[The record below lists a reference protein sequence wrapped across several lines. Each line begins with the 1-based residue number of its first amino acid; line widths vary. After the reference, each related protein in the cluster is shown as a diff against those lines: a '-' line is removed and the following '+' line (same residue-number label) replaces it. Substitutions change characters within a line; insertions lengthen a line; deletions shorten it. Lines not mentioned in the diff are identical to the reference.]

1 MSKKSMKE
9 MEALYIRYND
19 FFFDLQSLMRQFDFM
34 SKDVKG
40 LCIEDRFSKYVSKM
54 IEIME
59 ECDKQ
64 RVMWKQKLQE
74 QKEKLKET
82 EEKGSRDKST
92 QD

>member
-1 MSKKSMKE
+1 MSKKSMRE

-64 RVMWKQKLQE
+64 RVMWKQKLKE
-74 QKEKLKET
+74 QKEKLKEI
-82 EEKGSRDKST
+82 EKKGSRDKST